1 MRAFLLFAVLIGGSL
16 ACQNR
21 LETLVQEASGGA
33 PDLSTDVRDECNAR
47 VGTFNSVH
55 APQYKKVINKALKL
69 ALQYMSISSHFGRDT
84 NHRLGF
90 QKLFKSA
97 SDERFEQ
104 AVSMI
109 KYVVKR
115 GGTMHQALNVKLP
128 TTGLYNPLPLPS
140 LGLALTDA
148 KDMYEEQARLHRG
161 ALCLTATAGGMLKP
175 AARSTP
181 IWLTRLRTPSSPRWR
196 GSAAWRARPTFWRP
210 CSPAASTAWPSTCS
224 TSNC

>member
-1 MRAFLLFAVLIGGSL
+1 MEGVSKAR
-16 ACQNR
+16 
-21 LETLVQEASGGA
+21 ASGKHNRPTVA
-33 PDLSTDVRDECNAR
+33 DLSTDVRDECNAR

-69 ALQYMSISSHFGRDT
+69 ALQYMSIPLRPGHT

-161 ALCLTATAGGMLKP
+161 ALCLTATAGGIAEAGCALDADLAHQAQDALESEVERVSGLASKANLLASMFTSGEHSLAEHLFDQQLLK
-175 AARSTP
+175 
-181 IWLTRLRTPSSPRWR
+181 
-196 GSAAWRARPTFWRP
+196 
-210 CSPAASTAWPSTCS
+210 
-224 TSNC
+224 